1 MATVKWMDLLGS
13 PYRLHGTGEDGFDC
27 SSLAEAV
34 LLRMGRTVP
43 PTSPFRAMT
52 GDNPAKEIDTYF
64 DAMAAAYDKVGTRIA
79 AAKQVGDL
87 VLTADENGVPRG
99 LYILVEPNRGTFLT
113 AHDTA
118 GVVSTRG
125 FAIKNV
131 VGVYRAKDNA

>member
-13 PYRLHGTGEDGFDC
+13 PYRLHGTGRDGYDC

-52 GDNPAKEIDTYF
+52 GDNPADTIEEYLQ
-64 DAMAAAYDKVGTRIA
+64 AMEAAYDKVGTKIHMA
-79 AAKQVGDL
+79 NQVGDL
-87 VLTADENGVPRG
+87 VLSADKNGVPRS
-99 LYILVEPNRGTFLT
+99 LCVVVEPNRGTLLT

-118 GVVSTRG
+118 GVVSVRG
-125 FAIKNV
+125 FAVKNV
-131 VGVYRAKDNA
+131 IGIYRVKNNA